1 MVVKYSNSKSLHVLV
16 YDRVKIWLFCNALEP
31 VTLQV
36 YEAICAKVNLDIVKV
51 DSITDL
57 ISRVM
62 SFLELR
68 AELTAALSGGG
79 WKLDKRFDK
88 FLVQR

>member
-1 MVVKYSNSKSLHVLV
+1 M
-16 YDRVKIWLFCNALEP
+16 
-31 VTLQV
+31 
-36 YEAICAKVNLDIVKV
+36 NLDIVKV